1 MAEFAD
7 ISLFH
12 LSRALS
18 MLDQLADEQPD
29 TYEDFVREMAADCTL
44 VRDMLLAI
52 GELSDNGA
60 DPKTLAQADHSLR
73 QMIALWVLLQD
84 ITIPLAHFT
93 AYTDES

>member
-12 LSRALS
+12 LSRTLS

-29 TYEDFVREMAADCTL
+29 TYEDFVREIAADCTL
-44 VRDMLLAI
+44 VRDLLLAI

-60 DPKTLAQADHSLR
+60 DTKTLAQADHSLR
-73 QMIALWVLLQD
+73 QMLALWVLLQD

>member
-7 ISLFH
+7 ISLFA
-12 LSRALS
+12 LSRTLS
-18 MLDQLADEQPD
+18 MIDQLAGEQPE

-52 GELSDNGA
+52 NELSDNGA

-84 ITIPLAHFT
+84 ITVPLARFQT
-93 AYTDES
+93 YTDEI